1 MIIKIVQFLFKF
13 GNVLRVL
20 NLQKESKDKYVTDF
34 CQVVGKPEWIPEPF
48 NKIEQKSK
56 GKQK

>member
-1 MIIKIVQFLFKF
+1 MFCEYWTY
-13 GNVLRVL
+13 RR
-20 NLQKESKDKYVTDF
+20 KDNYVTDF